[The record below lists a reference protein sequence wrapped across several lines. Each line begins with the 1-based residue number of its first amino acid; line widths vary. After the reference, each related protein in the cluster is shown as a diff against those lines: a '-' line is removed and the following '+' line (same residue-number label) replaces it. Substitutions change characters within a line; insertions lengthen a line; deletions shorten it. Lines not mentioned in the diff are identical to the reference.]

1 MKKNKGE
8 SRLVVW
14 DELKRIDDTCFGK
27 ITSYIIE
34 AGKSKRYDGRCRK
47 IIYDLPGWNE
57 KWHFHMIISR
67 KSIMRGK
74 LCSRI
79 NGL

>member
-1 MKKNKGE
+1 VKKNKGE

-47 IIYDLPGWNE
+47 I
-57 KWHFHMIISR
+57 
-67 KSIMRGK
+67 
-74 LCSRI
+74 
-79 NGL
+79 